1 MCIRDRGRTVEKTIR
16 CDLHVVESFAPHI
29 VILQLGTNDLSHLDP
44 LVAASEIEDLVSILY
59 EEHSVQQI
67 CVCQTLIRK
76 NDAAFNARVKA
87 LTKYLKVLPEPI
99 PYCFFGGSQR
109 YFARDGVHLNKL
121 RHYKYNR
128 SLRGAFQSLCIPGHV
143 LANSP
148 TSFRN
153 HFHLPISYLLIWF
166 LFQTK
171 PRVLSP
177 CCFV

>member
-1 MCIRDRGRTVEKTIR
+1 MLILGHSLIRRLNSFITDSTHLDHRFMIHEAAQFKWYGVGGRTVEKTIR
-16 CDLHVVESFAPHI
+16 CDLHVVESFVPHI

-99 PYCFFGGSQR
+99 PYFFFGGSQR
-109 YFARDGVHLNKL
+109 FLEYFAEIF
-121 RHYKYNR
+121 R
-128 SLRGAFQSLCIPGHV
+128 S
-143 LANSP
+143 
-148 TSFRN
+148 
-153 HFHLPISYLLIWF
+153 
-166 LFQTK
+166 
-171 PRVLSP
+171 
-177 CCFV
+177 